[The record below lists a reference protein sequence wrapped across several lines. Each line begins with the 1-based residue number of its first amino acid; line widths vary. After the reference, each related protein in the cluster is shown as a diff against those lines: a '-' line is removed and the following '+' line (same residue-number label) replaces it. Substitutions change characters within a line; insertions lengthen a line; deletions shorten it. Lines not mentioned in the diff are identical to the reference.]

1 MKKARRVL
9 LKVSGEWFSGTKEK
23 GFDEKTFASLAKSLV
38 EAKRKNIQIA
48 LVLGGGNIYR
58 GRELTSLKIDQVSA
72 DYIGMLSTIMNGI
85 ALSNFL
91 SSNECENNLY
101 SSFAIGNFVKAYS
114 KEEAEKTLIENKI
127 VILVGGLGN
136 PLFTTDSTA
145 SVRAVELNSDIM
157 LKATTVDGIYSDDPK
172 INKKAIKYD
181 LLTFDEAITKNLK
194 VMDQTSLCFCRDN
207 NLNVRVF
214 NADSQEAILEAI
226 TNESTKIGTLV
237 RLKND

>member
-1 MKKARRVL
+1 MAKTRRVL
-9 LKVSGEWFSGTKEK
+9 LKVSGEWFSGSNEK
-23 GFDEKTFASLAKSLV
+23 GFDKKTFVSLSESLLAAK
-38 EAKRKNIQIA
+38 KNKIQIA

-58 GRELTSLKIDQVSA
+58 GRELTSLNIDQVSA

-91 SSNECENNLY
+91 SSNNCENSLF

-114 KEEAEKTLIENKI
+114 KEAEKSLVEDKI

-145 SVRAVELNSDIM
+145 SVRAVELNSDVM
-157 LKATTVDGIYSDDPK
+157 LKATNVDGVYSDDPK
-172 INKKAIKYD
+172 VNKEAIKYEH
-181 LLTFDEAITKNLK
+181 LSFDEAITKNLK

-207 NLNVRVF
+207 NLSVRVF
-214 NADSQEAILEAI
+214 NADAEGAILEAI
-226 TNESTKIGTLV
+226 INENTDIGTLV
-237 RLKND
+237 EL

>member
-1 MKKARRVL
+1 MYKLIEPFEISKIYNL
-9 LKVSGEWFSGTKEK
+9 I
-23 GFDEKTFASLAKSLV
+23 
-38 EAKRKNIQIA
+38 RKN
-48 LVLGGGNIYR
+48 
-58 GRELTSLKIDQVSA
+58 TSFIWFCKVNDNWLPYPKDI
-72 DYIGMLSTIMNGI
+72 N
-85 ALSNFL
+85 
-91 SSNECENNLY
+91 
-101 SSFAIGNFVKAYS
+101 K
-114 KEEAEKTLIENKI
+114 KIENKI

-181 LLTFDEAITKNLK
+181 FLTFDEAITKNLK

-207 NLNVRVF
+207 NLDVRVF
-214 NADSQEAILEAI
+214 NADSQGAILEAI
-226 TNESTKIGTLV
+226 TNENTKIGTLV